1 MSDTTSKNL
10 LPENV
15 EPTAGSNR
23 GTGILIVA
31 FVLAVSLGVQK
42 IGGAGRVMGDR
53 GNNFSALVYAPYVD
67 EAEAEAMQARS
78 PAEKQ
83 FDRGAAIYRIRC
95 SGCHQSKGEGSPS
108 QGAPPLD
115 GSEWV
120 TQKGPGVLVR
130 IVNNG
135 LSGPIEVKGKP
146 WSQGVMEP
154 VGANLTEDEVAD
166 LLTYIRNAWS
176 NSATP
181 VDSAEVT
188 EVREAIGDR
197 GAKWTAQELEAAS
210 VGQGK

>member
-1 MSDTTSKNL
+1 MSDTTSKNP

-15 EPTAGSNR
+15 EPTAGSSR
-23 GTGILIVA
+23 ETGILVVA
-31 FVLAVSLGVQK
+31 FALAISLGVHK
-42 IGGAGRVMGDR
+42 IGGTGRVIGDKS
-53 GNNFSALVYAPYVD
+53 NNFSALVYAPYVA

-78 PAEKQ
+78 LEEKQ
-83 FDRGAAIYRIRC
+83 FDRGAAIYKVRC
-95 SGCHQSKGEGSPS
+95 SGCHQSQGEGSTS

-135 LSGPIEVKGKP
+135 LSGPIQVKGKS

-154 VGANLTEDEVAD
+154 VGASLADDQVAD

-176 NSATP
+176 NSAAS
-181 VDSAEVT
+181 VDSAEVA
-188 EVREAIGDR
+188 EIREAIGDR
-197 GAKWTAQELEAAS
+197 EAKWTAQELEAE
-210 VGQGK
+210 GK